1 MFQAARH
8 RLLYF
13 MFERPTGFLAQLEL
27 TAQFQRGHALFL
39 CAYFEGNM
47 ERYQNRELKLFK

>member
-1 MFQAARH
+1 
-8 RLLYF
+8 
-13 MFERPTGFLAQLEL
+13 MFERPTVFLAQLKL